1 MGGLN
6 RVRHINLYKLLNVD
20 QQASESSI
28 RSAYRKEAKNCHPD
42 KSGDPS
48 SVDQFHLLTD
58 ALEVLTIKE
67 QREEYDEFLKS
78 QKEKEKV
85 EQRRKE
91 ELLRQDLKTRT
102 LREQLRKREQDA
114 EFSVNEEKCQE
125 EVIQSYRNESRR
137 LLDEEQDLLI
147 EKFNNLFSPT
157 VKKEEEKPIIKV
169 KWSKDGIHYTE
180 PLLRTIFHKYG
191 DVENVVVKKR
201 SALIEF
207 KHLESAILAANAER
221 GLEGSP
227 LALNLFFPK
236 QYLSKYIFVKYE
248 CAKSWPKDLCE
259 ALNETETIIFGKIPS
274 FQRTKDII

>member
-6 RVRHINLYKLLNVD
+6 RVKHINLYKLLNVD

-48 SVDQFHLLTD
+48 SVDQFHLLAD

-67 QREEYDEFLKS
+67 KREEYDEFLKS
-78 QKEKEKV
+78 QQEKEKV

-91 ELLRQDLKTRT
+91 ELLRQDIKTRT

-114 EFSVNEEKCQE
+114 ELSVNEEKFQD
-125 EVIQSYRNESRR
+125 EVIQTYRNESRK
-137 LLDEEQDLLI
+137 LLEEEQDLLI
-147 EKFNNLFSPT
+147 EKFNNLFLPKE
-157 VKKEEEKPIIKV
+157 KKEEEEPIIKL
-169 KWSKDGIHYTE
+169 KWSKEGIHYTE
-180 PLLRTIFHKYG
+180 PLLRSIFNKYG
-191 DVENVVVKKR
+191 EVENVVAKKR

-207 KHLESAILAANAER
+207 KHLESAILAAKAEI

-227 LALNLFFPK
+227 LALKLFFPK

-248 CAKSWPKDLCE
+248 CAKSWPKDVCE
-259 ALNETETIIFGKIPS
+259 ALTETEKTIFEKLY
-274 FQRTKDII
+274 DA